1 MNLMHLKYVVE
12 IYKTKSFIKA
22 AENLYMGQPNLSRAI
37 KELEQDLGIKIFN
50 RTKKGVEVTYDG
62 EEFVQYA
69 KKILGDVEEIEKRYT
84 QIGRVKER
92 FSILGPR
99 SSYIGIAFAKF
110 AKTLNTDNPMEIIYK
125 ETNSLKAINKVLDGE
140 FRLGIIRYRK
150 LVDKYFQNLF
160 EEKGLKGMVV
170 REFKLNL
177 VVSKDHPLT
186 KKEKVTYEDLEE
198 YIEVCYP
205 DPYVPYMPLS
215 DVKKIELPSSIQ
227 KRIYIYERS
236 SALNLLENLPMSF
249 MWTSPAIPEL
259 LEKYNL
265 VVLNCEDNNNYFQ
278 DVLICKKNYNYTE
291 IDKRFL
297 KSLKE
302 MEKEVINELDC

>member
-62 EEFVQYA
+62 EEFIQYA

-125 ETNSLKAINKVLDGE
+125 ETNSLK
-140 FRLGIIRYRK
+140 
-150 LVDKYFQNLF
+150 
-160 EEKGLKGMVV
+160 
-170 REFKLNL
+170 
-177 VVSKDHPLT
+177 
-186 KKEKVTYEDLEE
+186 
-198 YIEVCYP
+198 
-205 DPYVPYMPLS
+205 
-215 DVKKIELPSSIQ
+215 
-227 KRIYIYERS
+227 
-236 SALNLLENLPMSF
+236 
-249 MWTSPAIPEL
+249 
-259 LEKYNL
+259 
-265 VVLNCEDNNNYFQ
+265 
-278 DVLICKKNYNYTE
+278 
-291 IDKRFL
+291 
-297 KSLKE
+297 
-302 MEKEVINELDC
+302 